1 MLDYGFENFAYKKV
15 GSDEWKLPAV
25 SVVDGMEKHVS
36 IDTNAKLFEYLMA
49 ENEEVTCRVSY
60 RKELK
65 APVAKDAVIG
75 TISYELEGKIIEQFT
90 IYTTEQIEKSTFR
103 NIVKKYLRYIQDFVL
118 VLIKK

>member
-1 MLDYGFENFAYKKV
+1 M
-15 GSDEWKLPAV
+15 
-25 SVVDGMEKHVS
+25 
-36 IDTNAKLFEYLMA
+36 
-49 ENEEVTCRVSY
+49 SY

-103 NIVKKYLRYIQDFVL
+103 NILGKYLRNIQDFVL
-118 VLIKK
+118 KLTNK